1 MSKPNKS
8 ESALAERVE
17 AMQADIEEFIA
28 ARVLELKNSQDGRT
42 QPIGSLR
49 MMLTAR
55 DRCPCQTALR
65 LSKL

>member
-1 MSKPNKS
+1 MAKETK
-8 ESALAERVE
+8 ATLAERVE
-17 AMQADIEEFIA
+17 AMQDEIEEFIA
-28 ARVLELKNSQDGRT
+28 ARVLELKNSQDGRS